1 MKNMAIDI
9 LGYEERKKVNQE
21 LFDEECIQLLK
32 QKNKA
37 YQAYLA
43 RPMRAKE
50 QNVRREGN
58 GLTQHVERKK
68 RQVVNQQLL

>member
-1 MKNMAIDI
+1 MKNMAIYI

-21 LFDEECIQLLK
+21 LFDEECIQPLK

-37 YQAYLA
+37 YSA